1 MHDASYY
8 RDQAAR
14 LRGFARQTRVLEVAR
29 DLQRLA
35 SDFEDVADD
44 LEAGAIE
51 IVYPDLLPQ
60 RRRPPLP

>member
-1 MHDASYY
+1 MHEASYY

-14 LRGFARQTRVLEVAR
+14 LRGFARQTSVIQVAR
-29 DLQRLA
+29 DLERLA

-44 LEAGAIE
+44 LETGAVE